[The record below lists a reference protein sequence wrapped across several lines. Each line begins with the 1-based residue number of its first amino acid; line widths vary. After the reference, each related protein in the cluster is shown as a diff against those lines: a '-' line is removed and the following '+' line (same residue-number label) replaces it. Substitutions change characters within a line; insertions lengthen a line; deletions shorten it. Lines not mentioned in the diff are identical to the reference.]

1 MQCMEL
7 EERGE
12 RRRRATY
19 SEKGQRLEEGCN
31 SVRRKIEG
39 IVAIAGRGGL
49 GRRPAAELVIK
60 PWSNRGQSVRWA
72 VFDCRGWNRA
82 PIGAGPAQAVGH
94 GHGEARGA
102 GRQCQ

>member
-7 EERGE
+7 EEGKWTEESYILGE
-12 RRRRATY
+12 G
-19 SEKGQRLEEGCN
+19 KGLEEGCN
-31 SVRRKIEG
+31 RLRRKIQG
-39 IVAIAGRGGL
+39 IVTIAGRGGL